1 MNSTPA
7 VRSLAVLGLAA
18 ALFTSS
24 GCRSFEKDWAAAA
37 KIPVAPNDPLT
48 GRWIGTWQNTNNAH
62 GGALRAIVP
71 PASGSSASKRTVR
84 YHAVWGTHNGS
95 FTSPL
100 LVETQGDGVHF
111 TGSKWILGF
120 QIKTEGE
127 ARNGQFNATYHS
139 AFDNGTFT
147 LRRVPAGDSN
157 PK

>member
-1 MNSTPA
+1 MNSNPA

-71 PASGSSASKRTVR
+71 PATGSSASKRSVR
-84 YHAVWGTHNGS
+84 YHAVWGSHSGS

-127 ARNGQFNATYHS
+127 ARNGQFNATYNS

-147 LRRVPAGDSN
+147 LHRVPAGDSN
-157 PK
+157 SK